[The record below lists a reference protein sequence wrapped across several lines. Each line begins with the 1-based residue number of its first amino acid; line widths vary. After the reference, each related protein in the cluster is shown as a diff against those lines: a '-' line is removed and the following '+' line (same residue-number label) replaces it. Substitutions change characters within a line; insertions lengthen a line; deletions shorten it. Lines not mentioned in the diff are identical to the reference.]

1 MTAKHPNP
9 ERLILFSDAVFAI
22 IMTLLVLELRPP
34 HNASW
39 QALVGLW
46 PSALSYAVSY
56 LFLAIVWVN
65 HHHVM
70 RFAPAA
76 TPRLIW
82 GNFAHL
88 FSVSLMPFATAWI
101 ADSRLGAIP
110 VAFYATVFVLVN
122 ATYMILCA
130 EAIDRQDT
138 SIIPRHVRRTMRL
151 RSFLTL
157 ALFASAGC
165 VALFRPIVG
174 LGIICACLVLYLRPD
189 TFKLDFVKRRSAT
202 AA

>member
-1 MTAKHPNP
+1 MTAKYPNP

-34 HNASW
+34 HGASW
-39 QALVGLW
+39 QALGGLW

-82 GNFAHL
+82 GNFVHL

-101 ADSRLGAIP
+101 ADSRLGAVP

-122 ATYMILCA
+122 ATYMVLCM

-138 SIIPRHVRRTMRL
+138 PEISLHMRRMMRL

-157 ALFASAGC
+157 ALFVTAGC
-165 VALFRPIVG
+165 VAMFQPIVG
-174 LGIICACLVLYLRPD
+174 LGIICTCLVLYLRPD
-189 TFKLDFVKRRSAT
+189 TFKLSFLKQEAT
-202 AA
+202 PIA

>member
-34 HNASW
+34 HSASW
-39 QALVGLW
+39 QALGGLW
-46 PSALSYAVSY
+46 PSALSYGVSY
-56 LFLAIVWVN
+56 LFLAIVWTN
-65 HHHVM
+65 HHHVL

-101 ADSRLGAIP
+101 ADSRLGAVP
-110 VAFYATVFVLVN
+110 VALYATVFVLVN
-122 ATYMILCA
+122 ATYMILCT

-138 SIIPRHVRRTMRL
+138 TTIPLHVRRTMRL

-165 VALFRPIVG
+165 VALFQPIVG
-174 LGIICACLVLYLRPD
+174 LGIICACLLLYLRPD
-189 TFKLDFVKRRSAT
+189 TFKLNFVKRQSTPNA
-202 AA
+202 

>member
-22 IMTLLVLELRPP
+22 IITLLVLELRPP
-34 HNASW
+34 HSASW
-39 QALVGLW
+39 QALGSLW

-56 LFLAIVWVN
+56 LFLAIVWTN
-65 HHHVM
+65 HHHVL
-70 RFAPAA
+70 RFAPTAS
-76 TPRLIW
+76 PRLIW

-101 ADSRLGAIP
+101 ADSRLGAVP
-110 VAFYATVFVLVN
+110 VAFYAGVFVLVN

-130 EAIDRQDT
+130 EAVDRQDT
-138 SIIPRHVRRTMRL
+138 SIIPLQVCRTMRL

-165 VALFRPIVG
+165 VALFQPIVG
-174 LGIICACLVLYLRPD
+174 LVMICACLLLYLRPD
-189 TFKLDFVKRRSAT
+189 TFKLNFAKRRPTPT
-202 AA
+202 A

>member
-1 MTAKHPNP
+1 MTAKHPNS

-34 HNASW
+34 HSASW
-39 QALVGLW
+39 QALASLW

-56 LFLAIVWVN
+56 LFLAIVWTN
-65 HHHVM
+65 HHHVL

-76 TPRLIW
+76 SPRLIW

-138 SIIPRHVRRTMRL
+138 TTIPLHVRRTMRM

-157 ALFASAGC
+157 ALFALAGC
-165 VALFRPIVG
+165 VALLQPIVG
-174 LGIICACLVLYLRPD
+174 LVMICACLLLYLRPD
-189 TFKLDFVKRRSAT
+189 TFKLHFAKRRT
-202 AA
+202 TPTD

>member
-34 HNASW
+34 HSASW
-39 QALVGLW
+39 QALAALW

-56 LFLAIVWVN
+56 LFLAIVWTN
-65 HHHVM
+65 HHHVL

-76 TPRLIW
+76 SPRLIW

-88 FSVSLMPFATAWI
+88 FFVALMPFATAWI

-138 SIIPRHVRRTMRL
+138 ITIPLHVRRTMRM

-157 ALFASAGC
+157 ALFALAGC
-165 VALFRPIVG
+165 VALLQPIVG
-174 LGIICACLVLYLRPD
+174 LAMICACLLPYLRPH
-189 TFKLDFVKRRSAT
+189 TFKLHFAKRRTTPT
-202 AA
+202 A